1 MTIFMT
7 EDDEEIHETFYLRE
21 KIDSLLQVAVSVTS
35 SDEGMRILLEPSG
48 PALDMNS
55 SDQRLDLCGYNLR
68 VKQTFPPEKIFWK
81 TKQL

>member
-55 SDQRLDLCGYNLR
+55 SDQRLD
-68 VKQTFPPEKIFWK
+68 
-81 TKQL
+81 